1 MRPRLILI
9 PATAAAAAGLLVK
22 DRAAR
27 LAVGAAK
34 AAKRKVREATAQ
46 EGSIRMDSAADWF
59 GAAAKERYGEVDVAE
74 PERKSSV

>member
-1 MRPRLILI
+1 MRPHLMLI
-9 PATAAAAAGLLVK
+9 PAVAAAGFLVK

-46 EGSIRMDSAADWF
+46 EGSIRMDTAADWF
-59 GAAAKERYGEVDVAE
+59 GAAAKERYAEPDTGE
-74 PERKSSV
+74 PERDK